1 MKRHSEIIQQI
12 YAEGSNCL
20 ENLVVDAK
28 KIEEEWQYNDF
39 EQKVFGA
46 LPALLRWSLIN
57 IPLKGNIFPVGLL
70 SNRLKMIFKLC
81 VTGPAS
87 SST

>member
-46 LPALLRWSLIN
+46 LPALLR
-57 IPLKGNIFPVGLL
+57 
-70 SNRLKMIFKLC
+70 
-81 VTGPAS
+81 
-87 SST
+87 

>member
-1 MKRHSEIIQQI
+1 MRTASPRASPAEITELVISGSVLDSIDRCSREEQMKRHSEIIQQI

-46 LPALLRWSLIN
+46 LPALLR
-57 IPLKGNIFPVGLL
+57 
-70 SNRLKMIFKLC
+70 
-81 VTGPAS
+81 
-87 SST
+87 